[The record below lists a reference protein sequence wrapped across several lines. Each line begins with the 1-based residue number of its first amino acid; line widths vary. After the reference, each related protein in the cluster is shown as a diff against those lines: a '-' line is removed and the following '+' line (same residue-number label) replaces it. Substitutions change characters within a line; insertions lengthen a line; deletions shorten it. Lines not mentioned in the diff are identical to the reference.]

1 MPELETE
8 LAYYRAHRDEWL
20 KSYRDR
26 FVLVKGEKLIGVFNT
41 QEEALRVGARSFGLN
56 SFLIQ
61 RVTETDRP
69 VDIPAYT
76 FGLLGAPSHRQT

>member
-1 MPELETE
+1 MLETE

-61 RVTETDRP
+61 RVSE
-69 VDIPAYT
+69 VDKPIDLPALT
-76 FGLLGAPSHRQT
+76 FGLLGAAPHRPT